1 MRNGIERRLYIAA
14 TSQNDGKTTCS
25 LGFVGGFAQLAQS
38 VGFIKPVGQRYLTI
52 DGQRVDEDSVLLQR
66 VWGLR
71 CPLKDMSPIA
81 IERNFTR
88 QYLDN
93 PAGVYPKL
101 EKAIH
106 RSFEIAAEDNDLV
119 LIEGTG
125 HAGVGSV
132 FDLSNAKVA
141 RMLNA
146 KVVIV
151 CRGGIGE
158 PVDQIAI
165 NQTLFEKEGVP
176 VIGVVANKVAPDK
189 LEQTRDYLAKA
200 LQRRGLELLGAI
212 PYTSRLTWPTVKY
225 VAESL
230 DAEVLNG
237 KDYLTNE
244 IAEIVI
250 GAMTP
255 HNALTFLT
263 DRSLLI
269 VPGDRDD
276 IVLAAVTMD
285 LLREDLKISG
295 IILTGNLRLAP
306 QILEL
311 VCRTHIPLLAVKT
324 PTYDTAS
331 KINDITVKIMET
343 DTDKIQLVTALVKK
357 YVDME
362 KLWSLL
368 GCDNSCIT
376 YDAKEE
382 ARGSSL

>member
-1 MRNGIERRLYIAA
+1 MKNGIKRRLFIAA

-25 LGFVGGFAQLAQS
+25 LGFVGGFARLARS

-52 DGQRVDEDSVLLQR
+52 DGQQIDEDSVLLQR

-71 CPLKDMSPIA
+71 CSLKDMSPIA

-101 EKAIH
+101 EETIH

-119 LIEGTG
+119 IIEGTG

-151 CRGGIGE
+151 CRGGIGG

-165 NQTLFEKEGVP
+165 NQALFEKEGVP
-176 VIGVVANKVAPDK
+176 VIGVVANKVAADK
-189 LEQTRDYLAKA
+189 LEQTRDYLDRA
-200 LQRRGLELLGAI
+200 LQRRGLELLGVI

-225 VAESL
+225 IAESL
-230 DAEVLNG
+230 DADVLNG
-237 KDYLTNE
+237 KDHLTNE
-244 IAEIVI
+244 VAGIII

-263 DRSLLI
+263 DKSLLI

-276 IVLAAVTMD
+276 IVLAAVTME

-295 IILTGNLRLAP
+295 IILTGDLRLAP
-306 QILEL
+306 QTFDL
-311 VCRTHIPLLAVKT
+311 VCRTHIPLLAVKP

-331 KINDITVKIMET
+331 RINDITVKIVET
-343 DTDKIQLVTALVKK
+343 DTDKIQLVTDLVKK
-357 YVDME
+357 HVNLD
-362 KLWSLL
+362 KLWSFL
-368 GCDNSCIT
+368 
-376 YDAKEE
+376 
-382 ARGSSL
+382 

>member
-1 MRNGIERRLYIAA
+1 MKNGIERRLFIAA

-25 LGFVGGFAQLAQS
+25 LGFVGGFAHLAQS

-52 DGQRVDEDSVLLQR
+52 DGQQIDEDSVLLQK
-66 VWGLR
+66 VWKLR

-81 IERNFTR
+81 IKRNFTR

-93 PAGVYPKL
+93 PAGIYPKL
-101 EKAIH
+101 EEAI
-106 RSFEIAAEDNDLV
+106 RGSFKIAAEDNDLV
-119 LIEGTG
+119 IIEGTG

-151 CRGGIGE
+151 SRGGIGG
-158 PVDQIAI
+158 PVDQIAM

-176 VIGVVANKVAPDK
+176 VIGVVANKVVPDK
-189 LEQTRDYLAKA
+189 LDQTRDYLTKA
-200 LQRRGLELLGAI
+200 LRRRDMELLGAI
-212 PYTSRLTWPTVKY
+212 PYTCRLTWPNVRNI
-225 VAESL
+225 AESL

-237 KDYLTNE
+237 ENYLTNE
-244 IAEIVI
+244 VAEVVI

-255 HNALTFLT
+255 HNAVKFLT
-263 DRSLLI
+263 DGSLLI

-276 IVLAAVTMD
+276 VVLAAVTME
-285 LLREDLKISG
+285 LLREDFKISG
-295 IILTGNLRLAP
+295 IVLTGDLQLAP
-306 QILEL
+306 QILDL
-311 VCRTHIPLLAVKT
+311 VCKTHIPLLYVKS

-357 YVDME
+357 HVDLD

-368 GCDNSCIT
+368 
-376 YDAKEE
+376 
-382 ARGSSL
+382 

>member
-1 MRNGIERRLYIAA
+1 MKNGIERRLFIAA

-25 LGFVGGFAQLAQS
+25 LGLVGGFAHLAQS

-52 DGQRVDEDSVLLQR
+52 DGQLVDEDSVLLQR

-81 IERNFTR
+81 IKRNFTR

-119 LIEGTG
+119 IIEGTG

-141 RMLNA
+141 RMLDA
-146 KVVIV
+146 RVVIV
-151 CRGGIGE
+151 CRGGIGG

-176 VIGVVANKVAPDK
+176 VIGVVANKVASDK
-189 LEQTRDYLAKA
+189 LEQTHDYLAKA

-212 PYTSRLTWPTVKY
+212 PYMCRLTWPTVKH

-230 DAEVLNG
+230 DAKVLNG
-237 KDYLTNE
+237 EDYLTNQV
-244 IAEIVI
+244 AEVVI

-255 HNALTFLT
+255 HNAVKFLT
-263 DRSLLI
+263 DGSLLI

-276 IVLAAVTMD
+276 IVLAAVTME
-285 LLREDLKISG
+285 LLREDLKFSG
-295 IILTGNLRLAP
+295 IVLTGDLQLAP
-306 QILEL
+306 QTLDL
-311 VCRTHIPLLAVKT
+311 VCRTHIPLLVVKT

-331 KINDITVKIMET
+331 EINDIMVKITET

-357 YVDME
+357 YVDVD

-368 GCDNSCIT
+368 
-376 YDAKEE
+376 
-382 ARGSSL
+382 

>member
-1 MRNGIERRLYIAA
+1 MRNGIERKLFIAA

-25 LGFVGGFAQLAQS
+25 LGLVGGFSHLAQS

-52 DGQRVDEDSVLLQR
+52 DGQRIDEDSVLLQR

-93 PAGVYPKL
+93 PAGIYPKL
-101 EKAIH
+101 EEAIH
-106 RSFEIAAEDNDLV
+106 SSIEIASKDNDL
-119 LIEGTG
+119 LIIEGTG

-141 RMLNA
+141 RMLDA
-146 KVVIV
+146 RVVIV
-151 CRGGIGE
+151 SRGGIGG

-165 NQTLFEKEGVP
+165 NQNLFEKEGVP

-189 LEQTRDYLAKA
+189 LEQTRDYLTKA

-212 PYTSRLTWPTVKY
+212 PYTGRLTWPTVKHI
-225 VAESL
+225 AESL

-237 KDYLTNE
+237 EDHLTNE
-244 IAEIVI
+244 VAEVVI

-255 HNALTFLT
+255 HNAVKFLA
-263 DRSLLI
+263 DGSLLI

-276 IVLAAVTMD
+276 IVLAAVTME

-295 IILTGNLRLAP
+295 IVLTGDLRLAP

-311 VCRTHIPLLAVKT
+311 VCKTHIPLLAVKP

-331 KINDITVKIMET
+331 EINDITVKIMET
-343 DTDKIQLVTALVKK
+343 DTDKIQLVTELVKK
-357 YVDME
+357 HVDLD

-368 GCDNSCIT
+368 GCDNS
-376 YDAKEE
+376 
-382 ARGSSL
+382 

>member
-1 MRNGIERRLYIAA
+1 MKNGIERRLFIAA

-25 LGFVGGFAQLAQS
+25 LGFVGGFAHLAQS

-52 DGQRVDEDSVLLQR
+52 DGQKVDEDSVLLQR

-101 EKAIH
+101 GKAIR
-106 RSFEIAAEDNDLV
+106 RSFKIAAEDNDLV
-119 LIEGTG
+119 IIEGTG

-151 CRGGIGE
+151 SRGGIGG

-165 NQTLFEKEGVP
+165 NQALFEKESAP

-189 LEQTRDYLAKA
+189 LEQTRDYLVRA
-200 LQRRGLELLGAI
+200 LHRRGLELLGAI

-225 VAESL
+225 IAESL
-230 DAEVLNG
+230 DADVLNG
-237 KDYLTNE
+237 KDHLTNE
-244 IAEIVI
+244 IAGIVI

-255 HNALTFLT
+255 HNALTFLA
-263 DRSLLI
+263 DKSLLI

-276 IVLAAVTMD
+276 IVLATVTME
-285 LLREDLKISG
+285 LLREDLKIAG
-295 IILTGNLRLAP
+295 IVLTGNLLLAP
-306 QILEL
+306 QTFDL

-331 KINDITVKIMET
+331 IINDITVKIVET

-357 YVDME
+357 YVDMD

-368 GCDNSCIT
+368 
-376 YDAKEE
+376 
-382 ARGSSL
+382 